1 MRKIPLVKQ
10 AYLDAELN
18 ESEMP
23 DQVDPGALE
32 LQESIRKHL
41 LTDRDLS
48 DRVSTLNV
56 SGRYSS

>member
-10 AYLDAELN
+10 AYLDGELD

-23 DQVDPGALE
+23 DQVDAGALE
-32 LQESIRKHL
+32 LQDKIRQHL

-48 DRVSTLNV
+48 DRVSTQ
-56 SGRYSS
+56 Y